1 VAEIDGARLLERL
14 QTLRS
19 FGATG
24 NGVVRPTYS
33 DTDMAARAWLVEQM
47 EAAGLDAVI
56 DGVGNV
62 FGRSKNPG
70 PALVLGSHSDTQPTG
85 GWLDGAMG
93 VMYGIEVAHALRDDP
108 TTAHLAVDVA
118 AWADEEGTYNSC
130 LGSRSFV
137 GEFGE
142 ADLAATNAHGES
154 VAEALERVGVADRP
168 TARFESGRHVG
179 YVEAHIEQGP
189 HLEDTS
195 MRIGVVTSIVGISA
209 MEVSFSGEQNH
220 AGSTPMPR
228 RRDAG
233 VALFEFGVRLRERFQ
248 SLAGPTSVWTIGNVR
263 IEPGAESIIPGRAW
277 CVLQFRDPD
286 PSVLRAFEEAA
297 MELAAELT
305 ATGPVGVTAG
315 LARESMA
322 PVAMDD
328 GLRGHLRDAAADRA
342 AGAWVEMPSA
352 AIHDGTVLAPHLP
365 CAMLF
370 IPSINGV
377 SHDFSEDSHHED
389 IVLGCQVLADG
400 VVRTLQQA

>member
-1 VAEIDGARLLERL
+1 MVEIDGARLIERL
-14 QTLRS
+14 ETLRS

-24 NGVVRPTYS
+24 TGVVRPTYS
-33 DTDMAARAWLVEQM
+33 DVDMDARRWLVEQM
-47 EAAGLDAVI
+47 EAAGLDAAI

-62 FGRSKNPG
+62 FGRSRNPG
-70 PALVLGSHSDTQPTG
+70 PAIVLGSHSDTQPTG

-93 VMYGIEVAHALRDDP
+93 VMYGVEVAHALAEDP
-108 TTAHLAVDVA
+108 ATEHLAVDVA
-118 AWADEEGTYNSC
+118 AWADEEGTYGSC

-137 GEFGE
+137 GEFGDT
-142 ADLAATNAHGES
+142 DLAAVNTDGET
-154 VAEALERVGVADRP
+154 VRAALERTGLAGRP
-168 TARFESGRHVG
+168 AARFEPGRHVG

-189 HLEDTS
+189 HLEDTG

-209 MEVSFSGEQNH
+209 MEVTFDGEQNH

-228 RRDAG
+228 RKDAG

-248 SLAGPTSVWTIGNVR
+248 SLAGPTSVWTIGDVR
-263 IEPGAESIIPGRAW
+263 LEPGAESIIPGRAW

-286 PSVLRAFEEAA
+286 PEVLRAFEQAA
-297 MELAAELT
+297 MDLARELT
-305 ATGPVGVTAG
+305 AEGPVAVTAG

-322 PVAMDD
+322 PVAMDER
-328 GLRGHLRDAAADRA
+328 LRGHLRAAAADRA
-342 AGAWVEMPSA
+342 ADAWVEMPSA

-365 CAMLF
+365 CAMVF

-389 IVLGCQVLADG
+389 IILGCRVLADG
-400 VVRTLQQA
+400 VVRALGAS

>member
-1 VAEIDGARLLERL
+1 MARIDGARLIERL

-19 FGATG
+19 FGETG
-24 NGVVRPTYS
+24 SGVVRPTYS
-33 DTDMAARAWLVEQM
+33 DTDMSARAWLVEQM
-47 EAAGLDAVI
+47 EAAGLDATI

-62 FGRSKNPG
+62 FGRSRNPG
-70 PALVLGSHSDTQPTG
+70 PAVVLGSHSDTQPTG

-108 TTAHLAVDVA
+108 STAHLSVDVA

-142 ADLAATNAHGES
+142 ADLVATNESGES
-154 VAEALERVGVADRP
+154 VAEALERVGVAGRP
-168 TARFESGRHVG
+168 TAHFEPGRHVG
-179 YVEAHIEQGP
+179 YIEAHIEQGP

-209 MEVSFSGEQNH
+209 MEIVFDGEQNH

-233 VALFEFGVRLRERFQ
+233 VALFEFGVRLRERFE

-263 IEPGAESIIPGRAW
+263 LEPGAESIIPGRAW

-286 PSVLRAFEEAA
+286 PAVLHAFETAA
-297 MELAAELT
+297 MDLAAELT
-305 ATGPVGVTAG
+305 AAGPVGVTAG
-315 LARESMA
+315 LARASMA
-322 PVAMDD
+322 PVAMDED
-328 GLRGHLRDAAADRA
+328 LRRHLRDAAADQA
-342 AGAWVEMPSA
+342 PGVWVEMPSA

-400 VVRTLQQA
+400 VVRALNET